1 MAAAAIVAAGRNG
14 THTLKYGRPFG
25 LPMAAPSRRIAVV
38 SKSDC
43 RENIPIGGAT
53 MSRRDIP
60 WSQPLEVT
68 LRAGMD
74 RTFGSVYEALDFLEN
89 EWPLQDGECYDRAV
103 LACREA

>member
-1 MAAAAIVAAGRNG
+1 
-14 THTLKYGRPFG
+14 
-25 LPMAAPSRRIAVV
+25 
-38 SKSDC
+38 
-43 RENIPIGGAT
+43 

-60 WSQPLEVT
+60 WSQPLEVN

-103 LACREA
+103 LACRRSLNGVAPTEVAREAFVAACLEAGMPAVTASSPHHRRLAHRLSWARV

>member
-1 MAAAAIVAAGRNG
+1 
-14 THTLKYGRPFG
+14 
-25 LPMAAPSRRIAVV
+25 
-38 SKSDC
+38 
-43 RENIPIGGAT
+43 